1 MSVSFHQISEEG
13 VCDCLVQKLSS
24 MSLIGV
30 ISCPQSI
37 AFKSKA
43 ITVTWKGNII
53 IAPFIPCLKCF
64 YAQP

>member
-1 MSVSFHQISEEG
+1 MSVTFNQISEEG

-24 MSLIGV
+24 MFLIGV

-37 AFKSKA
+37 ALKSKA
-43 ITVTWKGNII
+43 IALTWKGNVITS
-53 IAPFIPCLKCF
+53 PFIPWLKCF